1 VADELEA
8 LTETAAKLHAA
19 RVEAAKKVKDFGG
32 LREQLGQ
39 IRAIVHSPDGS
50 VAVAAGPGGTVQDI
64 RFAPQALA
72 LGPDG
77 LRAAVMGTLRQAI
90 AQAARQQAQLVQQY
104 VGDDM
109 DVVGQTR
116 AAQAPAA
123 QAQAAQ
129 AQAVQQG
136 PVIPPPAPP
145 TPPAAAPQRPPRPTR
160 PRPAEEEPAE
170 YQVNMIRRGKGRR

>member
-1 VADELEA
+1 MADELEA
-8 LTETAAKLHAA
+8 LTEAAEKLHAA

-64 RFAPQALA
+64 RFAPEALA

-77 LRAAVMGTLRQAI
+77 LRATVMGTLRQAI

-109 DVVGQTR
+109 DVVGQVR
-116 AAQAPAA
+116 AT

-129 AQAVQQG
+129 QA

-145 TPPAAAPQRPPRPTR
+145 APPAAAPQRPPRPTR
-160 PRPAEEEPAE
+160 PRPPAAEEPAE
-170 YQVNMIRRGKGRR
+170 YQVNMIRRGKGHR

>member
-8 LTETAAKLHAA
+8 LTETAEKLHAA

-64 RFAPQALA
+64 RFSPQAMA

-77 LRAAVMGTLRQAI
+77 LRAAVMGTLRAAI

-109 DVVGQTR
+109 DVVGQVR
-116 AAQAPAA
+116 ATQAK
-123 QAQAAQ
+123 
-129 AQAVQQG
+129 AVQQA
-136 PVIPPPAPP
+136 PVIPPPPP
-145 TPPAAAPQRPPRPTR
+145 APPAAAPQRPPRPAR
-160 PRPAEEEPAE
+160 PRSAEEEQAE
-170 YQVNMIRRGKGRR
+170 YQVNMIRRPKGRR